1 MSRRTTIL
9 LDDEIYEKLV
19 SESMRRYKTTK
30 AMSRVANEL
39 LKRALKGEAK
49 VLDLVFSEKLA
60 KTSTR
65 EFEAFRRELSKRFD
79 S

>member
-1 MSRRTTIL
+1 
-9 LDDEIYEKLV
+9 
-19 SESMRRYKTTK
+19 
-30 AMSRVANEL
+30 MSRVTNEL
-39 LKRALKGEAK
+39 LKRALKGEGK

-65 EFEAFRRELSKRFD
+65 EFEAFRRDLSKRFE